1 MSYAMAIL
9 SLYAY
14 VTWLSHRELLSYLS
28 ISLSLNAY
36 VSWLSHRELLSGGV
50 LESHAGLLLPY
61 PTIYNITMI

>member
-14 VTWLSHRELLSYLS
+14 VT
-28 ISLSLNAY
+28 
-36 VSWLSHRELLSGGV
+36 WLSHRELLSGGV